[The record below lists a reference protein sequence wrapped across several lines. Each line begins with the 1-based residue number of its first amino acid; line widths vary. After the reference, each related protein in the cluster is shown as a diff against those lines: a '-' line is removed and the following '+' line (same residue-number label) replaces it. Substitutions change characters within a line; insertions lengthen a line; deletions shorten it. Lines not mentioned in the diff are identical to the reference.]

1 MNPLIQKACYKIGQQ
16 SPKILLG
23 LGLTGMVATTVVAC
37 KATPKAADILAEHRK
52 HIDEVHEVT
61 DLIEKG
67 EIPKEKYDEKALRK
81 EVTSLYIQTGIKYA
95 KLYAPAVIL
104 GTASILSILT
114 SFKIINGRYVVA
126 SAAVAAING
135 KFDKYREGV
144 VARYGKEADNDIYY
158 GYEEKTVTELDEN
171 GKKIKEKKKVRVPQN
186 GCARFFIWEPG
197 DPYFEDG
204 LSPDINERILRN
216 KIRDCGFKMQN
227 HIAGIITEND
237 ILEIFGRDPEKD
249 GKDSGFCNNI
259 PMKERNNGL
268 DNPYNPDTQ
277 YEQWDEFRSRHNW
290 IEVESHLYEEKPYAI
305 VSIFPDGRIDDLW
318 K

>member
-37 KATPKAADILAEHRK
+37 KATPKAADILAEHKK

-61 DLIEKG
+61 DLIAKG

-81 EVTSLYIQTGIKYA
+81 EVTSLYIQTGIKYV
-95 KLYAPAVIL
+95 KLFAPAFIL
-104 GTASILSILT
+104 GTASMLSILT
-114 SFKIINGRYVVA
+114 SFKIINGRYVAA
-126 SAAVAAING
+126 SAAVVTANKKLQ
-135 KFDKYREGV
+135 KFYDVTAE
-144 VARYGKEADNDIYY
+144 RYGKEAADDIYY

-186 GCARFFIWEPG
+186 GCTRFFIWEPG
-197 DPYFEDG
+197 EPYFEDG
-204 LSPDINERILRN
+204 LTPDINERILRN

-227 HIAGIITEND
+227 HIAGVMTEND
-237 ILEIFGRDPEKD
+237 VLEIFGRDPEKD
-249 GKDSGFCNNI
+249 GKNSGFCNAI
-259 PMKERNNGL
+259 PMKERNNGM
-268 DNPYNPDTQ
+268 DNPFNPDTHPA
-277 YEQWDEFRSRHNW
+277 EWEEFHNRHNW
-290 IEVESHLYEEKPYAI
+290 IEVENHLYEEHPYAI